1 MEVAMVEDKALSMI
15 MEKHLEAIDINLEN
29 MIESSFGHGSIH
41 AFRESIRR
49 FRALMF
55 FFIHNIR
62 LSDYRMIEFV
72 SKKFFNMTSLI
83 REIDVFE
90 SEYGSFMS
98 KETLDKLS
106 KIKEPLLERLVEEL
120 DETNGF
126 RFQHVKIHIRPFKT
140 QSKADKYQ
148 LLRQSELFNSFLEK
162 DDERFKEEKYI
173 HAKRM
178 LAKKL
183 LYVHGILMPDKSDL
197 SDINEALERF
207 QQMAKLL
214 HDVCVNLRFVGHY
227 KLDDEALITKL
238 VLDHKAFSDEAEVQ
252 YERVCLAMRAFMDK

>member
-1 MEVAMVEDKALSMI
+1 MVEDKELSSI
-15 MEKHLEAIDINLEN
+15 MEKHLEAIDDKLEN
-29 MIESSFGHGSIH
+29 MIETYYNHKSIH
-41 AFRESIRR
+41 EFRESIRR

-90 SEYGSFMS
+90 NGYIEYMS
-98 KETLDKLS
+98 KATLLKLS
-106 KIKEPLLERLVEEL
+106 SIKEPLIESLINEL

-126 RFQHVKIHIRPFKT
+126 RFQQVKIHVRPFKT
-140 QSKADKYQ
+140 ASKAIKYYSI
-148 LLRQSELFNSFLEK
+148 RQSELFESFLEK
-162 DDERFKEEKYI
+162 DEERFKEEKYI

-183 LYVHGILMPDKSDL
+183 LYIHVILMENNTEL
-197 SDINEALERF
+197 TRINEELELF
-207 QQMAKLL
+207 QQKAKLL

-227 KLDDEALITKL
+227 KLDDASLISKL
-238 VLDHKAFSDEAEVQ
+238 IHDHKIFSDDAEKQ
-252 YERVCLAMRAFMDK
+252 YEKVCEAIGLYKRNMAN